1 MSADDTPETGN
12 KLVASEELQGLTAAE
27 RRTIDRHSSPSA
39 ALVHE
44 TIRAEGETELRRGN
58 VSLLLSGISAGL
70 SIGMSLV
77 VQGLLTRYI
86 PDAPWKPL
94 IVPFGYA
101 AGFFIVILGRQQL
114 FTENTLTPI
123 LPLLYHKKLSILVQV
138 ARLWALVL
146 FANLVATFLFA
157 AFAARSGVFEPE
169 TQAAF
174 AHVAGEVYGHPFVHT
189 VLSGMMAGWLI
200 SLMVWILPASGAAR
214 PWMVI
219 LMTYLIGVCKL
230 SHSIAGSVD
239 GFYMV
244 VTGAHTL
251 GDYFGQFLI
260 PTVIGNIAGGVTLV
274 AVLNYGQVA
283 EEIHD

>member
-1 MSADDTPETGN
+1 MAQEPDPEAGN
-12 KLVASEELQGLTAAE
+12 KLVPSEELGELTAAE
-27 RRTIDRHSSPSA
+27 RRTIDRHSAPTA

-44 TIRAEGETELRRGN
+44 TIRAEGESELRRSN
-58 VSLLLSGISAGL
+58 LSLALSGIAAGL

-77 VQGLLTRYI
+77 VQGLLRQHL
-86 PDAPWKPL
+86 PDAPWRPL
-94 IVPFGYA
+94 VVPIGYA
-101 AGFFIVILGRQQL
+101 TGFAIVILGRQQL

-123 LPLLYHKKLSILVQV
+123 LPLLFHKKLSILIQV
-138 ARLWALVL
+138 ARLWGLVL
-146 FANLVATFLFA
+146 VANLFATFLFA
-157 AFAARSGVFEPE
+157 SFLARSGVFEPA

-174 AHVAGEVYGHPFVHT
+174 AQVSGEVYGHPFWHE
-189 VLSGMMAGWLI
+189 VLSGGMAGWLI

-219 LMTYLIGVCKL
+219 MMTYLIGVCKL

-239 GFYMV
+239 GLYLV
-244 VTGAHTL
+244 ITGAQPL
-251 GDYFGQFLI
+251 AAYFGQFLI
-260 PTVIGNIAGGVTLV
+260 PTVIGNIVGGVALV